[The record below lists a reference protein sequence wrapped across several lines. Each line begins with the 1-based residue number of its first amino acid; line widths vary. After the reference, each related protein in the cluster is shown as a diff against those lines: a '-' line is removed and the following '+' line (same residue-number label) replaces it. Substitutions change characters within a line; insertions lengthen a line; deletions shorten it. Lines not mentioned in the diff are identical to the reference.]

1 MTSVAWIILAAVV
14 GVSIGWGWAHRTVAQ
29 ECERLGSFYVGS
41 KVFHCYKIEDKN
53 AERRGIPPMPG
64 YSQKPPVRSPRSV
77 GE

>member
-1 MTSVAWIILAAVV
+1 MMSVAWFMLAVIL

-64 YSQKPPVRSPRSV
+64 YTQKPPHRSPRSP
-77 GE
+77 E